1 MKLKTL
7 RTGVCCNFIGMI
19 KALLLLLSSFLVL
32 GVSAQTETPTEVFPT
47 DTAEI
52 ILVDT
57 VAEVHE
63 KTASALL
70 RRIWPE
76 PFYDFVQL
84 DFQVFDCT
92 EHGVEIKIVNS
103 QNELVYSNT
112 VQLCEGHESVRINT
126 VDFFMTG
133 LYSIQIKIDNKY
145 MYYRKFKRTKY

>member
-1 MKLKTL
+1 MKT
-7 RTGVCCNFIGMI
+7 
-19 KALLLLLSSFLVL
+19 LLLLLFSLSVLVA
-32 GVSAQTETPTEVFPT
+32 SAQTEAKTEVFPT
-47 DTAEI
+47 DSTEI

-70 RRIWPE
+70 RKIWPE
-76 PFYDFVQL
+76 PFYDFVQM

-103 QNELVYSNT
+103 QNELVYSNI

-133 LYSIQIKIDNKY
+133 IYSIQIKIDNKY
-145 MYYRKFKRTKY
+145 MYYRNFKRTKY